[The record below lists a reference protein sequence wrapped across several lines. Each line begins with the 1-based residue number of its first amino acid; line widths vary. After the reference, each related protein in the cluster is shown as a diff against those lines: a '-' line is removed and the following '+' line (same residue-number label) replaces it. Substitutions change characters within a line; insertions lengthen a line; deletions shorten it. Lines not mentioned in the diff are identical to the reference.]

1 MEVLAETKQIS
12 NWYILRTQANKERV
26 IADKLKKQSE
36 IGDLVGIIS
45 NVIVPIEQTFYV
57 KNGKK
62 IKRDKVLF
70 PGYIFVQSNAVGE
83 LKQFIKMLSG
93 CSGFLTSR
101 SGEIQGMTQNE
112 VNKMI
117 GIQEDIIEKHREK
130 PYVVGEKILI
140 SDGPF
145 SGMKAIIDELKDN
158 KVKLSMNIFGRV
170 THLEMT
176 TEQIQKDEA

>member
-1 MEVLAETKQIS
+1 MEVLTETRQIS
-12 NWYILRTQANKERV
+12 NWFILRTQSNKERV
-26 IADKLKKQSE
+26 IADRLRRQAE
-36 IGDLVGIIS
+36 IGELIGIIS
-45 NVIVPIEQTFYV
+45 NVVVPMEETFYM

-83 LKQFIKMLSG
+83 LKQFIKILSG

-117 GIQEDIIEKHREK
+117 GIQEDIIEKHKDK
-130 PYVVGEKILI
+130 PYIVGEKVLI

-145 SGMKAIIDELKDN
+145 SGMKATIDDIREN
-158 KVKLSMNIFGRV
+158 KVKLSMSIFGRI
-170 THLEMT
+170 TSLDMT
-176 TEQIQKDEA
+176 IEQIQKDEA